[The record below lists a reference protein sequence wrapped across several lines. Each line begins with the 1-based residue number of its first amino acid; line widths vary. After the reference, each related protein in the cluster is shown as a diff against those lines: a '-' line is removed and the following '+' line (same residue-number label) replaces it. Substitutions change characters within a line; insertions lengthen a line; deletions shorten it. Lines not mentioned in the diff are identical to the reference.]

1 MFPQLHLE
9 DVNTDFSHAPAMYLG
24 PIRAPPLTL
33 DASAQ
38 NRVGEL
44 YSLVRFLRISPYAYY
59 YCNTGRSKC
68 AAHLQMA
75 QAAASLPVCLIERKL
90 CHRKRAP
97 ACLICGCL

>member
-1 MFPQLHLE
+1 MLRFQLK
-9 DVNTDFSHAPAMYLG
+9 
-24 PIRAPPLTL
+24 TL

-68 AAHLQMA
+68 AVHLPNSSGAVSFWM
-75 QAAASLPVCLIERKL
+75 SRLKESS
-90 CHRKRAP
+90 
-97 ACLICGCL
+97 